1 MKKSIRNVLIGL
13 IIVLGLVIVLSLS
26 ACSNKGNAE
35 AKSLYEQ
42 GLEIV
47 QLMSEMTQTEGYVD
61 VYTGNSEVKGVIQSI
76 SAGDYSSPKAVY
88 AITVADDDL
97 AATV

>member
-42 GLEIV
+42 GLDFSRIFIPG
-47 QLMSEMTQTEGYVD
+47 L
-61 VYTGNSEVKGVIQSI
+61 
-76 SAGDYSSPKAVY
+76 SAPA
-88 AITVADDDL
+88 
-97 AATV
+97 

>member
-1 MKKSIRNVLIGL
+1 MAVEWISGHDRQALNEWAEQLQIYGGMDNTMKKSVRNVLVGL
-13 IIVLGLVIVLSLS
+13 IIVFGLIIVLSLS

-47 QLMSEMTQTEGYVD
+47 RLMSEMTQTEGYVD
-61 VYTGNSEVKGVIQSI
+61 V
-76 SAGDYSSPKAVY
+76 
-88 AITVADDDL
+88 
-97 AATV
+97 